1 MYLETVAQRQAQRHS
16 QSAPT
21 VERERA
27 FDPATPA
34 ALGALDSRARGSSP
48 GNEAA
53 GVPPTTVD
61 VAIAW
66 RFVAGAI
73 AVLAGGI
80 ALAAIIA
87 LKTTI
92 YFSRFNYH

>member
-1 MYLETVAQRQAQRHS
+1 
-16 QSAPT
+16 
-21 VERERA
+21 
-27 FDPATPA
+27 
-34 ALGALDSRARGSSP
+34 
-48 GNEAA
+48 
-53 GVPPTTVD
+53 VPPTTVD

>member
-34 ALGALDSRARGSSP
+34 APRALDSRAPGSP

>member
-1 MYLETVAQRQAQRHS
+1 MSLETVAHRQAQRHS
-16 QSAPT
+16 HPAPT

-27 FDPATPA
+27 FDPASPA
-34 ALGALDSRARGSSP
+34 ALRALDGRGPGSSP
-48 GNEAA
+48 GNETA

-80 ALAAIIA
+80 GLAAIIA

-92 YFSRFNYH
+92 YLSRFNYH